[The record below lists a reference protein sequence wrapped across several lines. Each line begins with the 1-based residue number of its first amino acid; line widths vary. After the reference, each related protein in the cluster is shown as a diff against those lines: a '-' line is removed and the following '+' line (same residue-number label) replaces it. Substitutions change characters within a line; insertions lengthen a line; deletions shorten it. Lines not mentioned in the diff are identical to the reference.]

1 MVAIEEVAT
10 ACAWDE
16 ATTAAYAGE
25 LGGAL
30 TGRSGS
36 VRRVWARA
44 AMYSRVAFRSAP
56 WLAHQPPSR
65 YVTRIL
71 TEPLNMRAGSAVLSE
86 LMKMACESKT
96 ATDTSFLLTSAYLVF
111 LMQAGFAMLCAGSVR
126 AKNTMNILLKNV
138 IDVASGALAYYLF
151 GWGFAYGPEGNSPF
165 IGAGDHALYNYN
177 DWEGWLF
184 QWAFAA
190 AAATIVSGAMAE
202 RTAFS
207 AYLIYSA
214 VLTGFVYPVVVH
226 WVWDG
231 RGWLAAFPNDINDT
245 IFKCG
250 MIDFAGCGVVHMT
263 GGFAAL
269 AGAYFVGPR
278 IGRFTQDGEVA
289 EMPGHSA
296 TLVVLGT
303 FLLWF
308 GWYGFNPGSQLAIG
322 SSADAEIVGRCAVT
336 TTLSGAAAG
345 MATLITRKI
354 QTGTW
359 DLVTSCNG
367 ALAGLVA
374 ITAGTSVLQPWAAII
389 AGAIGALVFLGSK
402 WAILHKLKVD
412 DPVDAIALHGCTGA
426 WGLLVVGL
434 LADKTYVGQ
443 VYSNATDYGLFYGGK
458 GKLFGAEIVGIVVIF
473 LWVMATT
480 GTLFFVLSK
489 MQFLRA
495 SPEEELQGLDTT
507 EHGGSAYYM
516 DGEQDKGKTVQ
527 DACVAGA

>member
-1 MVAIEEVAT
+1 M
-10 ACAWDE
+10 
-16 ATTAAYAGE
+16 
-25 LGGAL
+25 GA
-30 TGRSGS
+30 
-36 VRRVWARA
+36 
-44 AMYSRVAFRSAP
+44 
-56 WLAHQPPSR
+56 
-65 YVTRIL
+65 
-71 TEPLNMRAGSAVLSE
+71 
-86 LMKMACESKT
+86 T
-96 ATDTSFLLTSAYLVF
+96 ATDLESPVLVSLLAARCTADQTILETTDAVNTNFLLTCAYMVF

-126 AKNTMNILLKNV
+126 SKNTMNILLKNV
-138 IDVASGALAYYLF
+138 IDVAAGAVAYYLF
-151 GWGFAYGPEGNSPF
+151 GWGFAYGPEGNNPF
-165 IGAGDHALYNYN
+165 IAAGDHALYNYS

-207 AYLIYSA
+207 AYLIYSV

-278 IGRFTQDGEVA
+278 LGRFTQDGEVA
-289 EMPGHSA
+289 DMPGHSA

-322 SSADAEIVGRCAVT
+322 SSTDAEIVGRCAVT

-345 MATLITRKI
+345 LTTLFARKI
-354 QTGTW
+354 QSGTW

-374 ITAGTSVLQPWAAII
+374 ITAGPSVLQPWAALI

-402 WAILHKLKVD
+402 WLVLYKLKVD
-412 DPVDAIALHGCTGA
+412 DPVDAIALHGFTGA
-426 WGLLVVGL
+426 WGLIVVGL

-443 VYSNATDYGLFYGGK
+443 VYSDATDYGIFYGGE
-458 GKLFGAEIVGIVVIF
+458 GKLLGAEIVGIICIF
-473 LWVMATT
+473 LWVMSTQ
-480 GTLFFVLSK
+480 GLLFFVLSK
-489 MQFLRA
+489 LGLLRA
-495 SPEEELQGLDTT
+495 SADEEMLGLDAS
-507 EHGGSAYYM
+507 EHGGSAYNYG
-516 DGEQDKGKTVQ
+516 DAKEKKEQI
-527 DACVAGA
+527 

>member
-1 MVAIEEVAT
+1 MALVAKLVE
-10 ACAWDE
+10 ACGPDWKTYTD
-16 ATTAAYAGE
+16 GM
-25 LGGAL
+25 GA
-30 TGRSGS
+30 
-36 VRRVWARA
+36 
-44 AMYSRVAFRSAP
+44 
-56 WLAHQPPSR
+56 
-65 YVTRIL
+65 
-71 TEPLNMRAGSAVLSE
+71 
-86 LMKMACESKT
+86 T
-96 ATDTSFLLTSAYLVF
+96 ATDLESPVLVSLLAARCTADQTILETTDAVNTNFLLTCAYMVF

-126 AKNTMNILLKNV
+126 SKNTMNILLKNV
-138 IDVASGALAYYLF
+138 IDVAAGAVAYYLF
-151 GWGFAYGPEGNSPF
+151 GWGFAYGPEGNNPF
-165 IGAGDHALYNYN
+165 IAAGDHALYNYS

-207 AYLIYSA
+207 AYLIYSV

-278 IGRFTQDGEVA
+278 LGRFTQDGEVA
-289 EMPGHSA
+289 DMPGHSA

-322 SSADAEIVGRCAVT
+322 SSTDAEIVGRCAVT

-345 MATLITRKI
+345 LTTLFARKI
-354 QTGTW
+354 QSGTW

-374 ITAGTSVLQPWAAII
+374 ITAGPSVLQPWAALI

-402 WAILHKLKVD
+402 WLVLYKLKVD
-412 DPVDAIALHGCTGA
+412 DPVDAIALHGFTGA
-426 WGLLVVGL
+426 WGLIVVGL

-443 VYSNATDYGLFYGGK
+443 VYSDATDYGIFYGGE
-458 GKLFGAEIVGIVVIF
+458 GKLLGAEIVGIICIF
-473 LWVMATT
+473 LWVMSTQ
-480 GTLFFVLSK
+480 GLLFFVLSK
-489 MQFLRA
+489 LGLLRA
-495 SPEEELQGLDTT
+495 SADEEMLGLDAS
-507 EHGGSAYYM
+507 EHGGSAYNYG
-516 DGEQDKGKTVQ
+516 DAKEKKEQI
-527 DACVAGA
+527 